1 MHVIHN
7 ASKGDK
13 YNGFTILIYKG
24 KPKGR
29 CKELE
34 KLAQNKDVLILF

>member
-29 CKELE
+29 YKELE
-34 KLAQNKDVLILF
+34 KLA